1 MEAAAQVQTW
11 EVDRENLVIREVG
24 AGGLPLFEVL
34 SATAWADAHLA
45 AAAPAMLAALESAV
59 SDFDNWGEV
68 WQSEGGPDGED
79 VFTVLE
85 ACRAA
90 LALARGE
97 VVRP

>member
-1 MEAAAQVQTW
+1 MEAAAGHTPGALDGPTLNSLTA
-11 EVDRENLVIREVG
+11 EVDRL
-24 AGGLPLFEVL
+24 
-34 SATAWADAHLA
+34 TAINA
-45 AAAPAMLAALESAV
+45 AMLAALEAAV